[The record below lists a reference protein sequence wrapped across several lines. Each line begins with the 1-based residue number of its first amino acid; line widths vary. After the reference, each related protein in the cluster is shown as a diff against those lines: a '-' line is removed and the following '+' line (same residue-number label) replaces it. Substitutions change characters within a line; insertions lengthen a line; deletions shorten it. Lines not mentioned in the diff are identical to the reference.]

1 MSIIQ
6 VCSSFVQVR
15 AIYRL
20 PHFNLCYLFSE
31 TKTLFFIINYNNY
44 MYKINFLLFFSKT
57 SIPIKKKTI
66 EKATPVKHI
75 FNGGILPCIIKVR
88 NAVT

>member
-1 MSIIQ
+1 MPGTEYI
-6 VCSSFVQVR
+6 
-15 AIYRL
+15 
-20 PHFNLCYLFSE
+20 
-31 TKTLFFIINYNNY
+31 
-44 MYKINFLLFFSKT
+44 KIPQKRVGALIGSKGEV
-57 SIPIKKKTI
+57 KKTI